1 MTAKEYLQQIYRL
14 NELIEHDQREIEL
27 LRALITNVSAPNTE
41 NERVNG
47 GIDNHDKIGDIIAN
61 IDEYERKLNNE
72 IDRYVDLRNE
82 VHGKIMKVKNNDA
95 RLILFYRYMEFMKWE
110 EIAVTMHYTFQWV
123 HVLHKRALQDFEKIL
138 NS

>member
-1 MTAKEYLQQIYRL
+1 MTAKEYLQQIYKL
-14 NELIEHDQREIEL
+14 NELIEHDQREIAL
-27 LRALITNVSAPNTE
+27 LRALITNISALNTE
-41 NERVNG
+41 NERVKG
-47 GIDNHDKIGDIIAN
+47 GIDNHDKIGDVIAN
-61 IDEYERKLNNE
+61 IDEYERKLNSE

>member
-27 LRALITNVSAPNTE
+27 LRALFTHVSVPNTE
-41 NERVNG
+41 NERGEG
-47 GIDNHDKIGDIIAN
+47 GLDNHEKIGDVIAN
-61 IDEYERKLNNE
+61 IDEYERKLNSE

-82 VHGKIMKVKNNDA
+82 VHSKIMKVKNNDA
-95 RLILFYRYMEFMKWE
+95 RLILFYRYMDFMKWE

>member
-27 LRALITNVSAPNTE
+27 LRALITNVSIPNVK
-41 NERVNG
+41 NERVDG

>member
-27 LRALITNVSAPNTE
+27 LRALITNVSVTNTE
-41 NERVNG
+41 NERVKG
-47 GIDNHDKIGDIIAN
+47 GSDNHDTIGDVIAN
-61 IDEYERKLNNE
+61 IDEYERRLNSE
-72 IDRYVDLRNE
+72 SDRDVDLRNE
-82 VHGKIMKVKNNDA
+82 VHSKIMKVKNNDA